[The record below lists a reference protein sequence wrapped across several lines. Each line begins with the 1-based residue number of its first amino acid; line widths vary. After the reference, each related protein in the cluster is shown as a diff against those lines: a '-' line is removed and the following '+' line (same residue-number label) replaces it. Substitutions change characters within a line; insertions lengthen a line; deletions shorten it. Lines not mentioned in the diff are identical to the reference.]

1 LILQEKNRI
10 YGKTKKVDITTL
22 KKLFHDNRLSFIKV
36 ALLFGSRSKK
46 EEHLKSDYDF
56 ALLMDKKA
64 DEGWGVKAKA
74 YSLISEILGLD
85 ECDFD
90 IVDLDGASSTIIASI
105 KESFIILKGDKDEVS
120 RIFAKYGAVS

>member
-1 LILQEKNRI
+1 MILQEKNRI

>member
-1 LILQEKNRI
+1 MLQDKNRI
-10 YGKTKKVDITTL
+10 YGKTKKLDITTL
-22 KKLFHDNRLSFIKV
+22 KKLFHDNRLSFVKI

-90 IVDLDGASSTIIASI
+90 IVDLEGASSTIIASI
-105 KESFIILKGDKDEVS
+105 KESFIILKGNKNEVS
-120 RIFAKYGAVS
+120 RIFAKYGAVG